1 MCYEIEDHPRISQ
14 RLISLSRTCLALES
28 PIENTSLIA
37 IHAMLLHTTYFYVL
51 EEPSAY
57 GKGDVCCAIAMKLA
71 QTVSNAQS
79 FRYISSFS
87 QIGLQ

>member
-28 PIENTSLIA
+28 PIENTSLMA
-37 IHAMLLHTTYFYVL
+37 IHAMLLHTSYFYVL

-57 GKGDVCCAIAMKLA
+57 GKGDMCCTIAMKLA
-71 QTVSNAQS
+71 QTVSIEQS
-79 FRYISSFS
+79 LGHVSFFS
-87 QIGLQ
+87 